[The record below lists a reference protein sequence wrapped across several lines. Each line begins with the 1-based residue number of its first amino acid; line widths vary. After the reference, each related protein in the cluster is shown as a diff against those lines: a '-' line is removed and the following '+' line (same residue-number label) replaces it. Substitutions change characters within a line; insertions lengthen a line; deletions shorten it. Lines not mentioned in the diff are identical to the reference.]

1 MLRPRTDEE
10 WMEEALAEAR
20 RAASEG
26 EVPVGA
32 LVVKDGRL
40 LGRGRNQRE
49 TLHDPTAH
57 AEMIALTQAAAAVG
71 SWRLDGATMIVTLEP
86 CPMCAGALVNARVS
100 RLVYGA
106 DDPKAGACGTL
117 MDIVSDPRL
126 NHRLPVTRGVLG
138 AACGAVLTEFFRAR
152 RREG

>member
-49 TLHDPTAH
+49 TLNDPTAH
-57 AEMIALTQAAAAVG
+57 AEMIALTRRRPPSG
-71 SWRLDGATMIVTLEP
+71 RGAST
-86 CPMCAGALVNARVS
+86 
-100 RLVYGA
+100 
-106 DDPKAGACGTL
+106 
-117 MDIVSDPRL
+117 
-126 NHRLPVTRGVLG
+126 
-138 AACGAVLTEFFRAR
+138 AR
-152 RREG
+152 R